1 MTTLKVL
8 HTGDIHYGDLTGPVR
23 QGANLRKL
31 DTLKCVDELCRQAAD
46 ERPDLSIIAG
56 DLFNRSRVWADT
68 VLEDMGDMAEHLLR
82 PLCACSRDVIL
93 LYGTENHDNM
103 RAFES
108 IRDIGGLEN
117 LHVVTRP
124 ELLKLDGVQVLCIPG
139 FDRRLFRESFPGLDF
154 GTENATASVGAG
166 QVLDFLAAQ
175 ADPGTPLVIAAHW
188 SVGGSK
194 KSERVG
200 SAMAMASDA
209 RLPAAR
215 LNATGAAL
223 GCFGHIHVNQ
233 DLGLDFPAYY
243 CGPVNQ
249 LSFSDEGAE
258 QGFYIHEIGPGGV
271 RSSFRPLP
279 SRRHV
284 TVKLNGDDMVKFV
297 DGKADEVV
305 VAAQVDGRICRVVYS
320 CDDATEAEVNRAA
333 LQKFM
338 ADRGVFYISGI
349 VRAEDTGDGNV
360 SGGADNTGDPSECLR
375 AWLEGNGYGG
385 DKLKRLLDQ
394 GSYFLDHAGR
404 TNGADKHAG
413 LFLPRKI
420 SVENYRSYVSAAFD
434 FDMVHMAMVN
444 GRNGAGK
451 SSLFMD
457 AVADCLFEQSRGKD
471 AGSWVRCGAK
481 SGKIEFMFS
490 MGSETYRVCRTRTGK
505 SAKGTL
511 SLSVLDTDGSW
522 RDISEINMRATQSKI
537 ERLLGMDADAFCSVA
552 LIRQDAYGTF
562 LDAGE
567 DERMQVLAG
576 LLGLGI
582 YEGAKRLTKA
592 AAADAKM
599 ELSKLTGKECSLLD
613 RIDGKDTL
621 LAEDMALAH
630 KIEETKRLSGQTQSE
645 LDGLLRLRRGAEE
658 SAKRVAGK
666 KKTLDDTAARLDGT
680 MKQAAALADEITGLV
695 RKVDGL
701 DAAMA
706 ASREL
711 ERARMEAAE
720 LAPVVLKYTR
730 LKDDKE
736 RVDRE
741 ISDLVREQLHIKA
754 NMDAMQNLMSEKVAI
769 EQAVARKIELEHE
782 REAVLARQAE
792 YNKLNDKG
800 HELQTKYVAA
810 MSAGRARADGIKRE
824 LQAAQKE
831 AKRLDGAG
839 CLDISKAQ
847 CVFLRSA
854 IEAKA
859 ALPELEKKL
868 ADAERE
874 TETDLAAIDAKIK
887 YIREKTIG
895 IEDPTDALARI
906 GREIE
911 AVSGMASRAVDL
923 AAAEASVNA
932 AEERM
937 TTVEGKLKMLEDC
950 KNDDIRKLADLELD
964 MAREKQA
971 RETCARLSKAEAELR
986 ACMEA
991 DGLMKVKQ
999 VELQSMRENMAR
1011 MDDAI
1016 AGLEADIKAEENGFE
1031 AFGPGSRLDVDIET
1045 KQTWIK
1051 NYERNLEEYLSRRGQ
1066 IEALTEAMEQAAA
1079 ELVSVRKEK
1088 TAAAQKVDDLKIL
1101 SSAFDVSGIPHMVV
1115 CEAVPEIGRMA
1126 NDILGSMT
1134 GGRMRI
1140 EIRTE
1145 RVVKST
1151 KAAVNSL
1158 EIWIRGIDGP
1168 ARPYNSHS
1176 GGEKVKIALAV
1187 ALALAGTK
1195 ARRAGVQLGMLFIDE
1210 PPFLDAEGTDAYADA
1225 LTAMSACNP
1234 DMRVLAISHDIGM
1247 KARFAQNIEVWSDQ
1261 NGSHAS
1267 IV

>member
-1 MTTLKVL
+1 MMTTLKVL
-8 HTGDIHYGDLTGPVR
+8 HTGDIHYGDLAGPVR
-23 QGANLRKL
+23 QGMNLRKL

-108 IRDIGGLEN
+108 IQAIGGLEN

-175 ADPGTPLVIAAHW
+175 ADPGTSLVVAAHW

-194 KSERVG
+194 KSDRVG

-284 TVKLNGDDMVKFV
+284 TAKLNGDDMVKFV

-305 VAAQVDGRICRVVYS
+305 VAAPVDGCICRVVYS

-338 ADRGVFYISGI
+338 ADRGAFYISGI

-360 SGGADNTGDPSECLR
+360 SGGTDNTGDPSECLR
-375 AWLEGNGYGG
+375 VWLEGNGYGG

-394 GSYFLDHAGR
+394 GSYFLDNAGR

-457 AVADCLFEQSRGKD
+457 AVADCLFEQSRGRD

-481 SGKIEFMFS
+481 SGRIEFEFS
-490 MGSETYRVCRTRTGK
+490 MGRELYRVCRTRTGK
-505 SAKGTL
+505 AGKGTL
-511 SLSVLDTDGSW
+511 SLSVLDADGSW
-522 RDISEINMRATQSKI
+522 RDASEVNMRATQSKI
-537 ERLLGMDADAFCSVA
+537 ERLLGMDAEAFCSVA
-552 LIRQDAYGTF
+552 LIRQDAYGMF
-562 LDAGE
+562 LDA
-567 DERMQVLAG
+567 DDAERMQVLAG

-582 YEGAKRLTKA
+582 YEGAKRLSKA
-592 AAADAKM
+592 AATEAKM
-599 ELSKLTGKECSLLD
+599 ELSRLTGRECSLLD
-613 RIDGKDTL
+613 QIDGKDTL
-621 LAEDMALAH
+621 LAEDTALTL
-630 KIEETKRLSGQTQSE
+630 KIEETKKLSGQVQAE
-645 LDGLLRLRRGAEE
+645 LDALLKLRRGAEE
-658 SAKRVAGK
+658 SQKRVAMK
-666 KKTLDDTAARLDGT
+666 KKSKAELEAKRKDAEAAADGLERAIEALGAKAGRLD
-680 MKQAAALADEITGLV
+680 QAHAAV
-695 RKVDGL
+695 REL
-701 DAAMA
+701 EDARAMA
-706 ASREL
+706 AK
-711 ERARMEAAE
+711 
-720 LAPVVLKYTR
+720 LAPAVFEYTR
-730 LKDDKE
+730 AKDDKE
-736 RVDRE
+736 RTDRE
-741 ISDLVREQLHIKA
+741 ILSLIQERSHVAET
-754 NMDAMQNLMSEKVAI
+754 MSAIRDIVLRKTEI
-769 EQAVARKIELEHE
+769 EQAAARKEELERE
-782 REAVLARQAE
+782 RGDALARQAE
-792 YNKLNDKG
+792 YNKMDSEAN
-800 HELQTKYVAA
+800 A
-810 MSAGRARADGIKRE
+810 
-824 LQAAQKE
+824 LQAKYTATMARSQAKTGGIRMELEAVRKE
-831 AKRLDGAG
+831 AARLDGAG
-839 CLDISKAQ
+839 CLDISKAR
-847 CVFLRSA
+847 CVFLASA

-859 ALPELEKKL
+859 SLPVLEKKL

-874 TETDLAAIDAKIK
+874 EKAELDGLLAKLKPLREALIDGGHAE
-887 YIREKTIG
+887 R
-895 IEDPTDALARI
+895 LARI

-911 AVSGMASRAVDL
+911 AVSELAGQTVKL
-923 AAAEASVNA
+923 AAAEASMQA
-932 AEERM
+932 AGER
-937 TTVEGKLKMLEDC
+937 LA
-950 KNDDIRKLADLELD
+950 DIDAKLAGLEKRKDEDVCRMVELEPET
-964 MAREKQA
+964 AREKKA
-971 RETCARLSKAEAELR
+971 RETCARLSRAEAELR
-986 ACMEA
+986 ECLEA
-991 DGLMKVKQ
+991 EGQASAKRAELKGIRDSIDGIAVQ
-999 VELQSMRENMAR
+999 
-1011 MDDAI
+1011 I
-1016 AGLEADIKAEENGFE
+1016 AGLDADIAAEEDGFE

-1051 NYERNLEEYLSRRGQ
+1051 NYGRSLESYLYRRGE
-1066 IEALTEAMEQAAA
+1066 IKALSEAMEKAEA
-1079 ELVSVRKEK
+1079 ELASVRKEK
-1088 TAAAQKVDDLKIL
+1088 GDSAQVLDDLRVL
-1101 SSAFDVSGIPHMVV
+1101 SGAFDVSGIPHMVV
-1115 CEAVPEIGRMA
+1115 CEAVPEIGRAA

-1247 KARFAQNIEVWSDQ
+1247 KARFAQNIEVWSDE

-1267 IV
+1267 IA